1 MRTPVPL
8 SVSRQVRGRL
18 AGETAI
24 VTGST
29 SGVGRATAETFAAA
43 GAAVVVTGRDAAR
56 GTAVVEGILQAG
68 GTATFVAADLLTEPG
83 RAQLVRDAI
92 DRYGALT
99 ILVNNAS
106 GRRENAAHL
115 GARLAD
121 IPADA
126 WDDLIVMNLTVPA
139 ALCRLTIPH
148 MLEAGH
154 GSIVNISSRTA
165 DRVTPGTAAY
175 TAAKAGLNALGR
187 AITADYA
194 RDGIRCNAVQP
205 GHIEHAERNA
215 DVTEEVRAEWRAQ
228 HLTRLTT
235 AEDVAYAVLFLA
247 SVEAATIT
255 GVVMPV
261 DGGST
266 AVRGTKLG

>member
-1 MRTPVPL
+1 MSQAQQERA
-8 SVSRQVRGRL
+8 SVTGRL
-18 AGETAI
+18 HGETAL

-29 SGVGRATAETFAAA
+29 SGVGQAIAEIFASA
-43 GAAVVVTGRDAAR
+43 GAQVVVTGRDVAKGTSVVDGIVEMG
-56 GTAVVEGILQAG
+56 GTAV
-68 GTATFVAADLLTEPG
+68 FVAADLLREESRRELVQ
-83 RAQLVRDAI
+83 RAI
-92 DRYGALT
+92 ETYGDLT
-99 ILVNNAS
+99 VLVNNAS
-106 GRRENAAHL
+106 GRQENAAHL

-121 IPADA
+121 IPPGA
-126 WDDLIVMNLTVPA
+126 WDDLIAMNLSVPA
-139 ALCRLTIPH
+139 ALCRIAIPS
-148 MLEAGH
+148 MLQAGH

-194 RDGIRCNAVQP
+194 RDGIRSNAVQP
-205 GHIEHAERNA
+205 GHIEHAERDA
-215 DVTEEVRAEWRAQ
+215 DASDAVRGEWKAQ

-235 AEDVAYAVLFLA
+235 ADDVAYAALFLA
-247 SVEAATIT
+247 SIESATIT
-255 GVVMPV
+255 GTVLAV